1 MFESVR
7 VFSILSLFLFRQG
20 FTWAFTQCFYENGS
34 RCFHVNRF
42 WSCVLRIT
50 PRTPHQWWNAWSIF
64 SNWVSKI
71 QLLHFISYQFFCFII
86 FLDYHYL
93 LCYDLF
99 TIYLSWFYIQLQYK
113 VILHFFSESLKEI
126 ELTKFKITTSK
137 REYVTKHKL
146 GKQPMMAETRVM
158 LENLY
163 RPDTEELS
171 RLLKDKR
178 FLWISRDNKSGI
190 TENFTINK
198 I

>member
-1 MFESVR
+1 MRAIDVLNKCQQHRSLQSCLFDFNLNAELVKYKTRIHLGFYAVFLREWLSV
-7 VFSILSLFLFRQG
+7 FPQ
-20 FTWAFTQCFYENGS
+20 
-34 RCFHVNRF
+34 
-42 WSCVLRIT
+42 
-50 PRTPHQWWNAWSIF
+50 
-64 SNWVSKI
+64 
-71 QLLHFISYQFFCFII
+71 
-86 FLDYHYL
+86 
-93 LCYDLF
+93 
-99 TIYLSWFYIQLQYK
+99 
-113 VILHFFSESLKEI
+113 SLKEI

-146 GKQPMMAETRVM
+146 GKQPMMAETRVL

-178 FLWISRDNKSGI
+178 FLWISRDNKRGI